1 MKRYTTLLL
10 LLLVTTV
17 AFSQKKQKI
26 KGSKNVTIEQRE
38 IGQFNAIEV
47 EDNLEVYLEKGEKP
61 GIKIEA
67 DDNLH
72 DIIQLDLKANTLR
85 LYTSKEARKYN
96 KLIVRITYT
105 NDLNKVTAKHETTIN
120 AIQEVQLDT
129 VAFKALDYAK
139 LYLNVNTKNFLLQA
153 DDKSKT
159 ELNIKSDKAKIEL
172 SDNASLKSLITTQEL
187 TCDLYQKSEAKLE
200 GQATNAMIRLD
211 NNSSL
216 TANKLT
222 IKNIDLIAESSSNC
236 SINAESSIIIK
247 ASGKSEIELYGNPKI
262 EMKTFADEVKLIK
275 RIK

>member
-26 KGSKNVTIEQRE
+26 KGSKNVTTEQRE

-72 DIIQLDLKANTLR
+72 DIIQLDLKANTLH
-85 LYTSKEARKYN
+85 LYTSKEARKYK
-96 KLIVRITYT
+96 KLIVKVTYT
-105 NDLNKVTAKHETTIN
+105 NDLNMVTAKHETTVN
-120 AIQEVQLDT
+120 AIQEVQIDT
-129 VAFKALDYAK
+129 VTFKALDYAK
-139 LYLNVNTKNFLLQA
+139 LYLNVNTKNFLLQG

-200 GQATNAMIRLD
+200 GQATNATIRLD

-262 EMKTFADEVKLIK
+262 EMKTFADEAKLIK
-275 RIK
+275 KIK